1 MGRLLN
7 LWPLLAVL
15 LAGSAGAAG
24 KDIRATDAAGP
35 PQCTYADYQGSS
47 AGRPAW
53 HAANCLGGAASPYL
67 RLHEADP
74 VHWRPWGRAALAE
87 AEASGRLIFLSIGY
101 TACHWCHVMQRE
113 NFADEE
119 TARLMNSRFVNVL
132 LDREEHPD
140 VDATY
145 QLAAAT
151 MGVPT
156 GWPLNIVLMPDAKPV
171 FGGTYFPPVR
181 RLGMP
186 AFTEFLTVI
195 FEAYREFPADLAA
208 RAADVSAALAS
219 ASEGQEGEVSRAA
232 FAAATC
238 TLLGSIDSFY
248 GGFEGGAKFPYLPAL
263 GALWRAHLRTGGPDF
278 RQAVTL
284 SLENMAQ
291 GGLYDHLGGGFARY
305 ATDPA
310 WNIPHFEKVLDVNA
324 QMIELMTDVW
334 RETRSPLLAARVRQS
349 VRFLFDDMRLPGGA
363 FAATLDSDSE
373 GREGAFYVWSAG
385 EIDAVLGPDS
395 DLFKRAYGVTA
406 EGNWEGTN
414 VLTRNTVTAAELA
427 QSAGLDRA
435 AIEARLDAAR
445 RRLHARRARRP
456 RPMRDDKVLADWNG
470 LAIAALTEAGA
481 AFGEPKW
488 IDAARRAFAFVE
500 VTLGAKGRLRHSWSA
515 GTAGPEAKLDDY
527 AHMARAGLAL
537 FEITGE
543 AGYFDRARAWMS
555 AAGSLRDEGDG
566 GYFLNAPGNTG
577 AVPRIKVGYDDQ
589 MPAGNAV
596 VADVLARLYYLTG
609 DDGYRARSERTIGLF
624 FGAAQEN
631 PLSYGGMLGAADT
644 LLGAVQVVVVGKRG
658 EPATDAL
665 LEEVWRTSL
674 PGRAVDVI
682 APGEALPQSHPA
694 KGKGQIDGMPTAYV
708 CIGTFC
714 SLPVTGRSELAASL
728 KEIRAMRVAPGAPPI
743 QGYTKGR

>member
-1 MGRLLN
+1 MGRLAN

-15 LAGSAGAAG
+15 LAGSGGAAAA
-24 KDIRATDAAGP
+24 DIRATDAPGP
-35 PQCTYADYQGSS
+35 ARCSYAEYQGSS
-47 AGRPAW
+47 GERPAW
-53 HAANCLGGAASPYL
+53 PAANCLGGAASPYL

-74 VHWRPWGRAALAE
+74 VHWRPWGPAALAE
-87 AEASGRLIFLSIGY
+87 AKASGKLIFLSIGY
-101 TACHWCHVMQRE
+101 TACHWCHVMQRD
-113 NFADEE
+113 NFEDGE
-119 TARLMNSRFVNVL
+119 TARFMNSRFVNVL

-145 QLAAAT
+145 QLAAVT
-151 MGVPT
+151 LGVPT
-156 GWPLNIVLMPDAKPV
+156 GWPLNIVLMPDGKPL
-171 FGGTYFPPVR
+171 FASTYLPPVR

-186 AFTEFLTVI
+186 TFTEFLTVV
-195 FEAYREFPADLAA
+195 FEAHREFPEDLAR
-208 RAADVSAALAS
+208 RAAEISAALAR
-219 ASEGQEGEVSRAA
+219 ASEGQKAEVSRAG
-232 FAAATC
+232 FDAATR
-238 TLLGSIDSFY
+238 TLLGSIDSVH
-248 GGFEGGAKFPYLPAL
+248 GGFDGAAKFPYLPAL

-278 RQAVTL
+278 RQAVTR

-291 GGLYDHLGGGFARY
+291 GGLYDHIGGGFARY
-305 ATDPA
+305 ATDPG

-349 VRFLFDDMRLPGGA
+349 VRFLFDDMRLPGGG
-363 FAATLDSDSE
+363 FAATIDSDSE
-373 GREGAFYVWSAG
+373 GREGAFYVWSAD

-395 DLFKRAYGVTA
+395 ALFKRAYGVTA
-406 EGNWEGTN
+406 EGNWQGTN

-445 RRLHARRARRP
+445 RRLKARRARRP
-456 RPMRDDKVLADWNG
+456 RPFRNDTVLADWNG
-470 LAIAALTEAGA
+470 LAIAALSEAGA
-481 AFGEPKW
+481 AFGEPEW
-488 IDAARRAFAFVE
+488 IGAARRAFAFVDG
-500 VTLGAKGRLRHSWSA
+500 TLGAQGRLRHSWSA

-543 AGYFDRARAWMS
+543 AGYVERARAWMS
-555 AAGSLRDEGDG
+555 AAESLRDEGDG
-566 GYFLNAPGNTG
+566 GYFLNAPGGTG

-609 DDGYRARSERTIGLF
+609 DDGYRARAERTIGLF
-624 FGAAQEN
+624 FGAAQED
-631 PLSYGGMLGAADT
+631 PVSYGAMLGAADT

-682 APGEALPQSHPA
+682 APGEALAESHPA
-694 KGKGQIDGMPTAYV
+694 RGKGQIDGLPTAYV

-714 SLPVTGRSELAASL
+714 SLPVTGRSGLAASL
-728 KEIRAMRVAPGAPPI
+728 KEIRALRVAPGAPPI
-743 QGYTKGR
+743 EG

>member
-1 MGRLLN
+1 MGRSPGI
-7 LWPLLAVL
+7 WPFLAVL
-15 LAGSAGAAG
+15 LAGSAGAAAE
-24 KDIRATDAAGP
+24 DIRGTGAAGP
-35 PQCTYADYQGSS
+35 ARCSYADYQGPSG
-47 AGRPAW
+47 GRPAW
-53 HAANCLGGAASPYL
+53 PAANCLGGAASPYL
-67 RLHEADP
+67 RLHDTDP
-74 VHWRPWGRAALAE
+74 VHWRPWGPAALAE
-87 AEASGRLIFLSIGY
+87 AEAAGKLIFLSIGY

-113 NFADEE
+113 NFRNPE

-151 MGVPT
+151 MGLPT
-156 GWPLNIVLMPDAKPV
+156 GWPLNIILMPDGKPV
-171 FGGTYFPPVR
+171 FGGTYFPPER

-186 AFTEFLTVI
+186 AFAEFLTVI
-195 FEAYREFPADLAA
+195 FEAYREFPGELAL
-208 RAADVSAALAS
+208 RAAEVSAALAR
-219 ASEGQEGEVSRAA
+219 ASEGQDAEVSRAG
-232 FAAATC
+232 FEAATR

-248 GGFEGGAKFPYLPAL
+248 GGFGEAAKFPYLPAL
-263 GALWRAHLRTGGPDF
+263 DALWRAHLRSGGADF

-284 SLENMAQ
+284 SLRSMAE
-291 GGLYDHLGGGFARY
+291 GGLYDHIGGGFARY

-310 WNIPHFEKVLDVNA
+310 WNVPHFEKVLDVNA
-324 QMIELMTDVW
+324 QVIGLMTEVW

-349 VRFLFDDMRLPGGA
+349 VRFLFDEMRLPGGA
-363 FAATLDSDSE
+363 FAATIDSDSE
-373 GREGAFYVWSAG
+373 GREGAFYVWTAD
-385 EIDAVLGPDS
+385 EIDQVLGADS

-414 VLTRNTVTAAELA
+414 VLTRNTVTAAELDA
-427 QSAGLDRA
+427 STGLDRA
-435 AIEARLDAAR
+435 AIEARLAAAR
-445 RRLHARRARRP
+445 RRLEARRARRP
-456 RPMRDDKVLADWNG
+456 RPFRDDKVLADWNG

-500 VTLGAKGRLRHSWSA
+500 GTLGAQGRLRHSWSA

-543 AGYFDRARAWMS
+543 AGYFERARAWMS
-555 AAGSLRDEGDG
+555 MAESLRDDQDG
-566 GYFLNAPGNTG
+566 GYFLNAPGSAG
-577 AVPRIKVGYDDQ
+577 AVPRLKVGYDDQ

-624 FGAAQEN
+624 FGAAQED
-631 PLSYGGMLGAADT
+631 PLAYGGMLGAADT
-644 LLGAVQVVVVGKRG
+644 LLGAVQVVIVGKRG
-658 EPATDAL
+658 EPATDTL

-674 PGRAVDVI
+674 PGRAVEVI
-682 APGEALPQSHPA
+682 APGHGLPDSHPA

-714 SLPVTGRSELAASL
+714 SLPVTSRSGLAESL
-728 KEIRAMRVAPGAPPI
+728 KDIRAMRLGPAAPPT
-743 QGYTKGR
+743 QG